1 MKNNSTQSHKTYTK
15 PQVNRVYVDYL
26 SWWQRFV
33 GKSVFGGDM
42 VDDSESM
49 INPPTQEDIKIST
62 IINTLNFETKLFK
75 GFVVPGIIA
84 EVVLVL
90 NLFLPDS
97 ISLYG
102 APLLKFHISGPMGWV
117 VGMTTLP
124 VVILFG
130 LFLLVAA
137 VYAIVLAVM
146 SHRRSQKL
154 VATTRGFLVFC
165 DTTFVLLSV
174 TMTFFF
180 VVALVEGYLN
190 LPIAIPVYLTLC
202 AALVYFIHWTRKVYR
217 HEGLRFWS
225 KTTLKSIGTAVGFL
239 LLGIVAVQALLF
251 L

>member
-1 MKNNSTQSHKTYTK
+1 MKAL
-15 PQVNRVYVDYL
+15 D
-26 SWWQRFV
+26 
-33 GKSVFGGDM
+33 
-42 VDDSESM
+42 
-49 INPPTQEDIKIST
+49 
-62 IINTLNFETKLFK
+62 FETKLFK

-174 TMTFFF
+174 AMTFFF

-190 LPIAIPVYLTLC
+190 LPVAIPVYLTLC
-202 AALVYFIHWTRKVYR
+202 AALVYFIYWTNRVYR

-225 KTTLKSIGTAVGFL
+225 KTTLKSVGKAVGFI